1 MFNRIL
7 MVCAG
12 NICRSP
18 MAEALLTHRLSV
30 RGLPGQVESAGIRAP
45 EGARADRLARLLMA
59 ERGLDLEGHRARQL
73 TPELLGDFDLVLVM
87 EEAHKR
93 DVERMHPASR
103 GRVQR
108 LGRFG
113 DFDVP
118 DPYGG
123 TREDFESAL
132 SLIERGLAD
141 YERTLWS

>member
-1 MFNRIL
+1 

-18 MAEALLTHRLSV
+18 MAEALLTHRLSL
-30 RGLPGQVESAGIRAP
+30 RGLPAPVAVESAGIHAP
-45 EGARADRLARLLMA
+45 EGARADPLARLLMA
-59 ERGLDLEGHRARQL
+59 ERGLDLAGHRARQL
-73 TPELLGDFDLVLVM
+73 TPELLADFDLVLVM
-87 EEAHKR
+87 EEVNKR

-123 TREDFESAL
+123 TREDFEQAL
-132 SLIERGLAD
+132 ALIERGIGE
-141 YERTLWS
+141 YERTLWSA